1 MSDNSLRYWSLT
13 RFKYDRP
20 IALTQV
26 LGEMM
31 RVSGPCRRGLG
42 RRVTLAIVAF
52 MAIASGLYS
61 VIIFPFRADL
71 PWVAGSRPK
80 ARSQ

>member
-1 MSDNSLRYWSLT
+1 MSDNSLRYWSLP

-31 RVSGPCRRGLG
+31 RVSGPCRRGLSEDSSP
-42 RRVTLAIVAF
+42 RE
-52 MAIASGLYS
+52 GLIYE
-61 VIIFPFRADL
+61 
-71 PWVAGSRPK
+71 
-80 ARSQ
+80 